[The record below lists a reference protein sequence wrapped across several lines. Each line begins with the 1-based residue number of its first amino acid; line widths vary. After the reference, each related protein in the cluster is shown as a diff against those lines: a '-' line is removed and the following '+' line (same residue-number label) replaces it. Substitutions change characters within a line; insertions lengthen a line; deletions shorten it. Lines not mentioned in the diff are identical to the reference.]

1 MYKYIDTF
9 GKKYQNNYL
18 VDLEKQCNTSYNI
31 KYLINSLNLII
42 FDVTKVLR
50 RVGELTPMYH
60 QIESASWTSFNRHS
74 KQMDADRKDIMLTGN
89 SRILLLDLIFLKDV
103 KKHVSELYKEE
114 VRKII

>member
-1 MYKYIDTF
+1 M
-9 GKKYQNNYL
+9 